1 MTSLNSPAAI
11 DRRDALIALF
21 IALFGLAIYT
31 RVLAPDVLYSD
42 SGEFQTLAYTWG
54 MSHPTGYP
62 VYLVL
67 ARLVGFIPM
76 GTLAWRISW
85 FSAIA
90 AGVTLGGLYLVT
102 RHLTGRGGAMIAS
115 LALLMSYTF
124 WSQAII
130 AEVYTP
136 ATALIVIVMLAL
148 QVWRKQP
155 LRCRW
160 LLFVVGF
167 ILGMGPGIHLFLL
180 LIVPSVG
187 LFVLWGVV
195 AGSQE
200 EQRHWQHLARLA
212 AGALSG
218 AVVFILLFAMMDARP
233 TPTSFFATVLSPSR
247 DAWGLQESDLDTMPE
262 RLWLSVS
269 GYQWRDAMLRRD
281 VEYGEVLSIFFDDYL
296 PREYARPAWALAILG
311 AFVVLIFHTRQFA
324 LIGSALI
331 VAFVAGLVYHPG
343 DKYIFYLP
351 VYVFMAIFIGAGAG
365 SIILWITRL
374 IPAVV
379 PRAIPAMILTAIIGA
394 ICIAPFINMRWKAIQ
409 SGRAIFITEDYVFP
423 VNRLSAPRRAA
434 ECALLKVAEPDALL
448 VLDWQALYSIYYVA
462 HVEQG
467 RTGIMI
473 YEAIPHGTQ
482 VVTENLQAKIADY
495 LRSGGAV
502 YVNNDHPPLGEIYTL
517 TPVSGSCVGY
527 DLFTLSP
534 RGG

>member
-1 MTSLNSPAAI
+1 MTPSNSPAAL

-21 IALFGLAIYT
+21 IALFGLMIYT

-42 SGEFQTLAYTWG
+42 SAEFQTLAYTWG

-62 VYLVL
+62 VYLAL
-67 ARLVGFIPM
+67 ARVVGFVPIN
-76 GTLAWRISW
+76 TLAWRISW

-90 AGVTLGGLYLVT
+90 AGMTLGGLYLLT
-102 RHLTGRGGAMIAS
+102 RHLTGRGGALLAS

-148 QVWRKQP
+148 QVWHNQP
-155 LRCRW
+155 FKWRW
-160 LLFVVGF
+160 LLFLVGF
-167 ILGMGPGIHLFLL
+167 ILGMGPGVHLFLL
-180 LIVPSVG
+180 LVVPSVG

-195 AGSQE
+195 RGSLE
-200 EQRHWQHLARLA
+200 EQRHWQHLARLI
-212 AGALSG
+212 AGILSG
-218 AVVFILLFAMMDARP
+218 AAAFILLFAMMDAQP
-233 TPTSFFATVLSPSR
+233 TPTSFYATVLSPSR
-247 DAWGLQESDLDTMPE
+247 DAWGLEEADLDTMPE

-269 GYQWRDAMLRRD
+269 GYQWRDAMLRQD
-281 VEYGEVLSIFFDDYL
+281 IEYSEVLAIFFDDYL
-296 PREYARPAWALAILG
+296 PREYARPAWLLAVLG
-311 AFVVLIFHTRQFA
+311 AFIVLILRTRQFA

-351 VYVFMAIFIGAGAG
+351 VYVFMAVFIGTGAG
-365 SIILWITRL
+365 YLMLWITRL
-374 IPAVV
+374 IPAVI
-379 PRAIPAMILTAIIGA
+379 PRIIPTALLTAIIGA
-394 ICIAPFINMRWKAIQ
+394 ALIAPFINLRWRAIQ
-409 SGRAIFITEDYVFP
+409 SGRATFITEDYVFP

-434 ECALLKVAEPDALL
+434 ECALLKVTEPEALM

-462 HVEQG
+462 HVEQE
-467 RTGIMI
+467 RTGIVI

-482 VVTENLQAKIADY
+482 VVTDNLQAKIADY
-495 LRSGGAV
+495 LRNGGAV

-517 TPVSGSCVGY
+517 TPVSGACAGY
-527 DLFTLSP
+527 DLFKLSP
-534 RGG
+534 RG